1 MFKKLRDLLSTAED
15 ENSINIEGIFAALLV
30 RAAKIDHEYTK
41 QEQLEIESVIKN
53 EFKVLD
59 TEATKLRIL
68 GEQIEETTT
77 DTVQLTREIKKE
89 IPFEERKKLA
99 ENLWSIILADKFR
112 SDEENSF
119 MRTCIKLIGLSDV
132 DSAMARNTV
141 INRQE
146 TN

>member
-41 QEQLEIESVIKN
+41 QEKLEIESVIKN
-53 EFKVLD
+53 EFKVSD
-59 TEATKLRIL
+59 TEASKLRIL

-89 IPFEERKKLA
+89 IPFDERKKLA

-119 MRTCIKLIGLSDV
+119 MRTCVKLIGLSDV